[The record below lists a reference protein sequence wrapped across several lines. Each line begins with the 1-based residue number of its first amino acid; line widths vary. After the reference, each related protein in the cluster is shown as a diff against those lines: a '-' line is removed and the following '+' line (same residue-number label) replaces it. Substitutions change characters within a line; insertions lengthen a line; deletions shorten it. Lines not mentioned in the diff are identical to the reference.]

1 MYRTMKARYIMA
13 ALLLVVAGLQT
24 TKAQKMRFHYAGQDT
39 PVEYSLA
46 GLDSMVFVD
55 APAAEPEYVDLGLP
69 SGTLWAT
76 FNVGASRPEDYGNY
90 FAWGETTTK
99 KEYSWSTYKYCEGSS
114 NTLTKYCYE
123 SDYGYNG
130 FTDTLTELLPEDDAA
145 TANWGSEWQIP
156 SQVQF
161 GELINDNY
169 TTTVWTT
176 QNGVNGR
183 KITSKRNGN
192 SIFLPAAGCRDDY
205 GVGTYGYYWSRSLYG
220 GGSYGACNTDFASS
234 HFYVTVY
241 GSRYNGFSVRPVR
254 KQEPK
259 EVHEYVDLGLPSG
272 TLWATTNVGAESPE
286 DYGDYFAWGE
296 TKPKED
302 YDWFTYEYCEG
313 FFNTLRKYCLQSD
326 YGYRGFT
333 DGKPE
338 LFPEDDAATEN
349 WGNEWQMPY
358 QEQLEELFN
367 DSYTTTEWTKQNGI
381 YGRKITSKT
390 NGKTIFLPAAGYRE
404 GTSLGYDGSGGYYWS
419 RTLDSYS
426 YGALRL
432 YFDSSD
438 IETNG
443 RLRCIGH
450 SVRPVRKQAPK
461 VVLVESITLNET
473 ELRIELPYENEVS
486 RQLTATIL
494 PSNATNKT
502 LEWESSNE
510 AVAKVSANGRMTAVG
525 WGNCIITCRATDGSG
540 VYAECRVK
548 VVDPVL

>member
-1 MYRTMKARYIMA
+1 MKARYIMA

-76 FNVGASRPEDYGNY
+76 FNVGASCPEDYGDY

-99 KEYSWSTYKYCEGSS
+99 EEYSWSTYKYCEGSE
-114 NTLTKYCYE
+114 TTFTKYCSS

-130 FTDTLTELLPEDDAA
+130 FTDNLKELLPEDDAA
-145 TANWGSEWQIP
+145 TENWGSEWQMP
-156 SQVQF
+156 SQSQLE
-161 GELINDNY
+161 ELFNDSY
-169 TTTVWTT
+169 TTTEWTT
-176 QNGVNGR
+176 QNGVYGR
-183 KITSKRNGN
+183 KITSRSNGKA
-192 SIFLPAAGCRDDY
+192 IFLPAAGYRE
-205 GVGTYGYYWSRSLYG
+205 GTSLDFGRSFGYYWSRSLSTSDPGCAYRLYLSSSNVG
-220 GGSYGACNTDFASS
+220 TSYYDGRDL
-234 HFYVTVY
+234 
-241 GSRYNGFSVRPVR
+241 GFSVRPVR

-272 TLWATTNVGAESPE
+272 TLWATCNVGAESPE

-313 FFNTLRKYCLQSD
+313 FFNTLTKYCLQSD
-326 YGYRGFT
+326 YGYRGFR

-349 WGNEWQMPY
+349 WGSEWQMPY
-358 QEQLEELFN
+358 QEQFEELIN
-367 DSYTTTEWTKQNGI
+367 NSYTTTEWTKQNGI
-381 YGRKITSKT
+381 YGCKITSKT
-390 NGKTIFLPAAGYRE
+390 NGKTIFLPAAGYWE
-404 GTSLGYDGSGGYYWS
+404 GTSLGYVGSGGYYWS

-443 RLRCIGH
+443 RLRCVGQ

-461 VVLVESITLNET
+461 EVLVESITLNET

>member
-1 MYRTMKARYIMA
+1 MKTRYIMA

-39 PVEYSLA
+39 PVEYSFA

-55 APAAEPEYVDLGLP
+55 APDVEPEYVDLGLP

-145 TANWGSEWQIP
+145 TANWGSEWQMP

-169 TTTVWTT
+169 TITVWTT

-259 EVHEYVDLGLPSG
+259 E
-272 TLWATTNVGAESPE
+272 
-286 DYGDYFAWGE
+286 
-296 TKPKED
+296 
-302 YDWFTYEYCEG
+302 
-313 FFNTLRKYCLQSD
+313 
-326 YGYRGFT
+326 
-333 DGKPE
+333 
-338 LFPEDDAATEN
+338 
-349 WGNEWQMPY
+349 
-358 QEQLEELFN
+358 
-367 DSYTTTEWTKQNGI
+367 
-381 YGRKITSKT
+381 
-390 NGKTIFLPAAGYRE
+390 
-404 GTSLGYDGSGGYYWS
+404 
-419 RTLDSYS
+419 
-426 YGALRL
+426 
-432 YFDSSD
+432 
-438 IETNG
+438 
-443 RLRCIGH
+443 
-450 SVRPVRKQAPK
+450 
-461 VVLVESITLNET
+461 VLVESITLNET